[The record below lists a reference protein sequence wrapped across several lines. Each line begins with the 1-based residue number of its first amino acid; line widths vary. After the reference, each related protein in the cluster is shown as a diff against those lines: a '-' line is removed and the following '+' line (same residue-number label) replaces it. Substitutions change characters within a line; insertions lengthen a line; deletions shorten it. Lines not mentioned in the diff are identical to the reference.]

1 MGIVLGRFR
10 KKESSKDVLERLT
23 KEIKAAETNRM
34 RAEYLRGKTIGH
46 LTLAML
52 IFYLMAA
59 AFFYFYY
66 FPKDLPERLIFLT
79 PLIVF
84 PLM

>member
-1 MGIVLGRFR
+1 
-10 KKESSKDVLERLT
+10 
-23 KEIKAAETNRM
+23 M